1 MEDISTKFA
10 AAVNSLIADA
20 ERGVKSNLARDAGI
34 TFNQL
39 YDLLKERRYGSEE
52 QRRAV
57 ARALKWDYEDLL
69 ELGECICA
77 GKDYYAQKS
86 EDLNAS
92 VFKVPFLGPATQ
104 AVAGLKTESDSKQFI
119 IAHPSIVN
127 RKNANQL
134 RAFRMDDSGM
144 EPAIACGGL
153 VLVDLKHANVK
164 QVKEN
169 AVYLVCHDLD
179 SGECVIRH
187 LESINKNLIELKPTN
202 GLMPRIHK
210 KPSELRLLGR
220 IVWACQSFE
229 L

>member
-10 AAVNSLIADA
+10 AAVNSLIADS
-20 ERGVKSNLARDAGI
+20 ERGAKSQLARDAGI

-57 ARALKWDYEDLL
+57 ARALKWGYEDLL

-92 VFKVPFLGPATQ
+92 VFRVPFLGSASQ
-104 AVAGLKTESDSKQFI
+104 AVASLKGENNSNNFI
-119 IAHPSIVN
+119 VAHPSIVN
-127 RKNANQL
+127 RKTANQL
-134 RAFRMDDSGM
+134 RAFKMDDSGM

-153 VLVDLKHANVK
+153 VLVDLRHANVK
-164 QVKEN
+164 QAKEST
-169 AVYLVCHDLD
+169 VYLVCHNLD
-179 SGECVIRH
+179 SGDCVIRH
-187 LESINKNLIELKPTN
+187 LERINKNLIELKPAN

-210 KPSELRLLGR
+210 KPSELRLIGR
-220 IVWACQSFE
+220 VVWACRQ
-229 L
+229 LD